1 MINDILGWIGTA
13 LILYSF
19 TLNDI
24 RKLRIVNMI
33 GSIAWITYGI
43 QTHILPTIFVNSCVL
58 IIHAHWLYKNRSKSK
73 GLIKRGYEW
82 PE

>member
-1 MINDILGWIGTA
+1 MI
-13 LILYSF
+13 
-19 TLNDI
+19 NDI

-58 IIHAHWLYKNRSKSK
+58 IIHAHWLYKNRDKSKSK

>member
-19 TLNDI
+19 TLNNI
-24 RKLRIVNMI
+24 KKLRIVNAI
-33 GSIAWITYGI
+33 GSIAWIGYGI
-43 QTHILPTIFVNSCVL
+43 QTGIPPTIFVNSCVL
-58 IIHAHWLYKNRSKSK
+58 IIHLHWLLKNKAKSK